1 VSPYRSFSAALIAQ
15 LKSQI
20 QQEKTKMSLSTHN
33 LRQIGSVQQ
42 LVLVAAGLLAFTM
55 SIPPAT
61 AADGPLD
68 YRVLATSRTST
79 MEKELNDAAL
89 SGYRFSKVMG
99 GQTAVGGQEVV
110 ISMVKDPASRGES
123 VLIYKLLA
131 TTRTSTMQRELQE
144 WADAG
149 YEYLDQT
156 VFETAFGGKEVVVIM
171 QRDASRPA
179 SKSVYRLLATNRTST
194 MEKELKEAGKD
205 GFLLVGFTVGKT
217 EIGGEELVSI
227 LRKN

>member
-1 VSPYRSFSAALIAQ
+1 
-15 LKSQI
+15 
-20 QQEKTKMSLSTHN
+20 MSLSTHN
-33 LRQIGSVQQ
+33 VRQIGSVQQ
-42 LVLVAAGLLAFTM
+42 LVLVAAGLLFLVM
-55 SIPPAT
+55 SIPRAS

-89 SGYRFSKVMG
+89 SGYRFNKVMG
-99 GQTAVGGQEVV
+99 GKTAIGGQEVV
-110 ISMVKDPASRGES
+110 ISMVRDPATAGGS
-123 VLIYKLLA
+123 VQSYKLLA
-131 TTRTSTMQRELQE
+131 TTRTSTMQRELQQ

-171 QRDASRPA
+171 QRDAARPA
-179 SKSVYRLLATNRTST
+179 SKSVYRLLATSRTST